1 MRHGFVSSC
10 IGPVVDIVVFEGLF
24 SYEQIFI
31 ASFSF
36 SFYLNLN
43 LYSMCIY
50 DSVVLL
56 KLSTFLRRGFSV
68 PNNLGGLNSFM
79 SFILYTDSLI
89 LFFGR
94 FWISKLFC
102 NKGEFFYFS
111 DILFSEFNYLFQLDL
126 LVGFGVLYT
135 VVRAYFNLVTCEISQ
150 LCTGG
155 IIRCVSFGLT
165 EGINSSGTGSLF
177 SNQPVVMPSGR
188 SSLGRIFNV
197 TGASLDFYLDNSIS
211 VAFLK
216 GCLKHL
222 VDMITFLLLFDLG
235 LVGVY
240 LKEFNLV

>member
-1 MRHGFVSSC
+1 MEGF
-10 IGPVVDIVVFEGLF
+10 GYL
-24 SYEQIFI
+24 
-31 ASFSF
+31 SFSAIKD
-36 SFYLNLN
+36 SF
-43 LYSMCIY
+43 
-50 DSVVLL
+50 LL
-56 KLSTFLRRGFSV
+56 
-68 PNNLGGLNSFM
+68 
-79 SFILYTDSLI
+79 
-89 LFFGR
+89 
-94 FWISKLFC
+94 FW
-102 NKGEFFYFS
+102 Y
-111 DILFSEFNYLFQLDL
+111 LFSEFNYLFQLDL

-240 LKEFNLV
+240 LKEFNLVWLFDCNLVTERLLISLNYV